1 MSKNTENA
9 EAKTTCDMTRKHIAS
24 LIKTLQA
31 ELKSSD
37 MKANDWGT
45 AGSLGHIREI
55 LTEAVGHVTG
65 IEASEILTAL
75 ANENN

>member
-1 MSKNTENA
+1 MSKNTENP
-9 EAKTTCDMTRKHIAS
+9 EAKTTCDMTRAHIAS

-31 ELKSSD
+31 ELKSGD

-55 LTEAVGHVTG
+55 LTEAVGFLTG
-65 IEASEILTAL
+65 AESSEILNAL
-75 ANENN
+75 ADKNS